1 VEHRA
6 EGGRLWA
13 GLRAED
19 DIYVESVRKLRVA
32 SQWHRSLSLIP
43 IIGQQSV
50 HDPFH
55 EPGVW
60 SRSLLLRFDNGIPQG
75 TFVFFRLLLMESP
88 RVCYLVW
95 MWCGNNNPQITPTN
109 HRETVPAAHDCP
121 VVAHLRYCIFL
132 MSASWSLSTIQTSE
146 RKCHRSC
153 LVQLREMVV
162 PTPLLQR
169 SRKKEYND

>member
-1 VEHRA
+1 M
-6 EGGRLWA
+6 GG
-13 GLRAED
+13 
-19 DIYVESVRKLRVA
+19 ISVA
-32 SQWHRSLSLIP
+32 SLVEFDAHNWTTKRPRSLSRTR
-43 IIGQQSV
+43 
-50 HDPFH
+50 
-55 EPGVW
+55 GVV
-60 SRSLLLRFDNGIPQG
+60 LELPLRFDNGIPQG

-88 RVCYLVW
+88 RVCYSVW

-169 SRKKEYND
+169 